1 MFPDDAEDIKS
12 HRWFRDVAWDR
23 VQNIAPPFTPQLT
36 SQDDTQYFNES
47 EPLEEF
53 SNTCPSVYATPEAI
67 EKVLRGFSPVM
78 QGMAEHLVAEPYDP
92 SMLRRM
98 DIEIDTSDLLS
109 ASEKLAL
116 KQFVRSYGRKVRKRP
131 RDRLLRDKKLR
142 DIVMDVRKTS
152 TFAGYTWRRMRPG
165 AYTLP
170 ARPGIG
176 I

>member
-1 MFPDDAEDIKS
+1 M
-12 HRWFRDVAWDR
+12 
-23 VQNIAPPFTPQLT
+23 
-36 SQDDTQYFNES
+36 
-47 EPLEEF
+47 
-53 SNTCPSVYATPEAI
+53 
-67 EKVLRGFSPVM
+67 M
-78 QGMAEHLVAEPYDP
+78 QGMAEHLVAEPYD
-92 SMLRRM
+92 SSTLRRM
-98 DIEIDTSDLLS
+98 DIEIDTSELLS

-152 TFAGYTWRRMRPG
+152 AFAGYTWRRMRPG
-165 AYTLP
+165 GYTLP